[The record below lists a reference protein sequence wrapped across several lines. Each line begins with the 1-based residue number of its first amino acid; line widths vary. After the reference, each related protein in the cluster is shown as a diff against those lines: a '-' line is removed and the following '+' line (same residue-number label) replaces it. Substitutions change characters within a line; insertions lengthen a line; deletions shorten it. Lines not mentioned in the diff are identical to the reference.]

1 MREKLID
8 LIVEKLPDDVPID
21 LLQDV
26 DAIVDAILAN
36 DVVEVRHGS
45 FTWIAD
51 DSPMCNICGKVF
63 DTNDNADAGLW
74 KFCPNCGAKMGGGER
89 NER

>member
-21 LLQDV
+21 LLPDV

-36 DVVEVRHGS
+36 DVVEVARCKDCKHFKMMG
-45 FTWIAD
+45 TT
-51 DSPMCNICGKVF
+51 PRCNFYK
-63 DTNDNADAGLW
+63 GLATTVDPQTDY
-74 KFCPNCGAKMGGGER
+74 CSYGER
-89 NER
+89 RER